1 MILEYLKKES
11 WKGLLFANLV
21 DTDMLFGHRND
32 VRGFAKA
39 LEAFD
44 RRLPE
49 ILKLL
54 GDDGMVIITAD
65 HGCDPAFPSTDHTR
79 EQVPVLAWGL
89 GLQEGVALGER
100 ATFADVSATV
110 LEALG
115 ARGKLDGRSFYKD
128 IALG

>member
-1 MILEYLKKES
+1 
-11 WKGLLFANLV
+11 
-21 DTDMLFGHRND
+21 MLYGHRND
-32 VRGFAKA
+32 VSGFARC

-49 ILKLL
+49 ILRLL
-54 GDDGMVIITAD
+54 GDDGMLIITAD

-79 EQVPVLAWGL
+79 EYVPLLVWGL
-89 GLQEGVALGER
+89 GLQEGVPLGVR
-100 ATFADVSATV
+100 GTFADVSATV

-115 ARGKLDGRSFYKD
+115 AKGRLDGTSFFDK